1 MRVFMMKTV
10 QVTIDEGLLERMDR
24 VVKEVGSNRSA
35 FIRDAVLLALRQLRI
50 RRLEAQHIAGYE
62 KQPMQPEEVDEWDA
76 VRVWGD
82 I

>member
-1 MRVFMMKTV
+1 MMKTV
-10 QVTIDEGLLERMDR
+10 QVTIDEGLLERIDR
-24 VVKEVGSNRSA
+24 AIQEIGMNRSA

-50 RRLEAQHIAGYE
+50 RHLEAQHIAGYE

-76 VRVWGD
+76 IRVWGD